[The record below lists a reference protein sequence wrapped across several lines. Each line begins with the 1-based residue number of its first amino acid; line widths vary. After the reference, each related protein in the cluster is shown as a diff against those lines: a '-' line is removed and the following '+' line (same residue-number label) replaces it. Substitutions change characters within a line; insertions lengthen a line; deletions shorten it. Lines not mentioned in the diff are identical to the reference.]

1 MATLRACRDDPISN
15 LDFSEWDDAFP
26 GNRIVG
32 AATLD
37 RLRHRAYRIILDGDS
52 FRTPIPMPEIDQI
65 ALRNPA
71 NKRILEPL
79 RNRISCAF

>member
-15 LDFSEWDDAFP
+15 LDFSEWGDAFP

-37 RLRHRAYRIILDGDS
+37 RLRHGGY
-52 FRTPIPMPEIDQI
+52 
-65 ALRNPA
+65 RNPCL
-71 NKRILEPL
+71 KSI
-79 RNRISCAF
+79 